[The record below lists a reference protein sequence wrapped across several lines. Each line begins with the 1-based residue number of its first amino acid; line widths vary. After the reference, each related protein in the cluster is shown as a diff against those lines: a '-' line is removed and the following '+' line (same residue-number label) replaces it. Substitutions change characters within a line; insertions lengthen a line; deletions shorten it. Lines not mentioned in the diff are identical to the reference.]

1 MRKISVFVFLALFLS
16 FPRVIRAMDL
26 PDDSETAAKAAA
38 EAPAAPAAS
47 AKGKGEGGIP
57 IGVGVK
63 VSSLGIG
70 GEAAVALTHRSNV
83 RVGFNYFT
91 YGNTFNKDGA
101 TYNGTLG
108 LRSAQATYD
117 VFLVSSFHVSP
128 GVLLYN
134 GNKLTAN
141 VSVPGG
147 QNFTLNNV
155 TYMSDP
161 TDPVAGTGKLSVYK
175 AAPMILLGFGNLVP
189 RNGHHFSA
197 SFDIGAAYQ
206 GPPRITLNLTGSVC
220 DPSGIFC
227 RSIGSDPT
235 IQANIVSEQAKLNK
249 SASPFRFYPVLSF
262 GVGYKF

>member
-1 MRKISVFVFLALFLS
+1 VRKISIVVLLVLFLGL
-16 FPRVIRAMDL
+16 PRAMRAANL

-38 EAPAAPAAS
+38 SASPAPAN
-47 AKGKGEGGIP
+47 GKEGGIP

-83 RVGFNYFT
+83 RVGFNYFS
-91 YGNTFNKDGA
+91 YGDTFNKDGA
-101 TYNGTLG
+101 TYKGTLG

-117 VFLVSSFHVSP
+117 FFPVSSFHVSP

-155 TYMSDP
+155 SYMSDP
-161 TDPVAGTGKLSVYK
+161 TDPVLGTGKLSVYK
-175 AAPMILLGFGNLVP
+175 AAPMVLLGFGNLVP
-189 RNGHHFSA
+189 RNGRHFSA
-197 SFDIGAAYQ
+197 TFDIGAAYQ
-206 GPPRITLNLTGSVC
+206 GPPRITLNLAGSVC
-220 DPSGIFC
+220 DPSGVFC

>member
-1 MRKISVFVFLALFLS
+1 MRKIYVLALLLLFSNLPS
-16 FPRVIRAMDL
+16 SMRAAAF
-26 PDDSETAAKAAA
+26 PDDS
-38 EAPAAPAAS
+38 APASPATEASSAPAPP
-47 AKGKGEGGIP
+47 AKEKHEGGIP
-57 IGVGVK
+57 VGVGVK

-83 RVGFNYFT
+83 RVGFNYFS
-91 YGNTFNKDGA
+91 YGDTFNKDGA
-101 TYNGTLG
+101 TYKGTLG
-108 LRSAQATYD
+108 LRSLQATYD
-117 VFLVSSFHVSP
+117 VFLVGSFHVSP

-134 GNKLTAN
+134 GNKLTAS

-155 TYMSDP
+155 SYMSDP

-175 AAPMILLGFGNLVP
+175 AAPMVLLGFGNLVP

-206 GPPRITLNLTGSVC
+206 GPPRATLNLSGSAC
-220 DPSGIFC
+220 DPSGVFC

-262 GVGYKF
+262 GFGYKF